1 MPRFDPSCVDVLHFL
16 ESLEIRNVR
25 IGPIEATYSCP
36 FPNHANGDDTPSA
49 QMHLESTQ
57 FRCYGCKERGNAISF
72 ATGVLGI
79 SPLVAIRMLRAA
91 YDPNALDPDS
101 FSTIAAVER
110 ALYRQE
116 TPEPPQP
123 QLDEALLDR
132 FAVDWY
138 AVEQALARGE
148 QVSPVLSY
156 MLGRGFGPEALED
169 WEFGYDQISGRIT
182 FAVRDEHGTLVG
194 FKARSVFDSKTKYL
208 VLGDKRDRN
217 PRYGF
222 PLYFPSRICFGAH
235 RVRPGGTVVV
245 CEGELNAIAI
255 ASRTGKNSVAINGSF
270 FSAQHARIIRNYADR
285 VILFLDHD
293 KAGKNATWGWTD
305 QKGIFHPGIVQ
316 QLRDHLPVLLTP
328 PSDRDAADL
337 CGTEIEKLLSRAES
351 ALVHELV
358 A

>member
-1 MPRFDPSCVDVLHFL
+1 MNRFDPSCVDVEHFL
-16 ESLEIRNVR
+16 ESLDIRNVR
-25 IGPIEATYSCP
+25 IGPVEATYSCP
-36 FPNHANGDDTPSA
+36 FPNHSNGDDTPSA

-72 ATGVLGI
+72 AAGVLGI
-79 SPLVAIRMLRAA
+79 SPLAAIRMLRSA

-110 ALYRQE
+110 ALYHQE
-116 TPEPPQP
+116 RPETPQP

-132 FAVDWY
+132 FGVDWHAVY
-138 AVEQALARGE
+138 AALVKQAD
-148 QVSPVLSY
+148 VPPVLAY
-156 MLGRGFGPEALED
+156 MCERGFTPDTLEA
-169 WEFGYDQISGRIT
+169 WEFGYDRISGRVT

-194 FKARSVFDSKTKYL
+194 FKARSTDGSEPKYL
-208 VLGDKRDRN
+208 VLGDKPDWR

-255 ASRTGKNSVAINGSF
+255 NERTGQNSVAINGSY
-270 FSAQHARIIRNYADR
+270 FSGQHARIIRNYAER

-305 QKGIFHPGIVQ
+305 QKKNFHPGIVQ
-316 QLRDHLPVLLTP
+316 QLRDHVPVLLTP
-328 PSDRDAADL
+328 HSDRDAAEL
-337 CGTEIEKLLSRAES
+337 SGTEIEGLLSRAES
-351 ALVHELV
+351 ALVREI
-358 A
+358 AA